1 MWNFVWRDPLSGVV
15 TTPGYNRATVPL
27 VNSSLF
33 FVQKTAHLR
42 AINRTAL
49 APKVTTIRRLFFGSG
64 DAHRLDELQ
73 SYPTF
78 AHCASRSLCTANI
91 HSTNRSKTGR
101 LEQFCKGNRTV
112 KNSMLLIA
120 ASHTHVLFVRHLL
133 VPHSRPLRLFAFCSP
148 PVCGGGGHGTIPW
161 GSEVLAMS
169 NCRVSVLV
177 HSNTFIRGGDI
188 WLAS

>member
-1 MWNFVWRDPLSGVV
+1 MVPNSDDKDGWEMPKTRNALGFKKNQPIVACGILFGGNPLSGVV

-73 SYPTF
+73 SYPL
-78 AHCASRSLCTANI
+78 CALC
-91 HSTNRSKTGR
+91 
-101 LEQFCKGNRTV
+101 Q
-112 KNSMLLIA
+112 
-120 ASHTHVLFVRHLL
+120 
-133 VPHSRPLRLFAFCSP
+133 
-148 PVCGGGGHGTIPW
+148 
-161 GSEVLAMS
+161 
-169 NCRVSVLV
+169 SVLV
-177 HSNTFIRGGDI
+177 HGKHPQYQQIEDGS
-188 WLAS
+188 S